1 MAGGAAAFF
10 AGAAGF
16 GFDGPGVAARALV
29 KRPLGSLDV
38 EMVASLGEQVSPGVC
53 SRPFNELGGVPVL

>member
-16 GFDGPGVAARALV
+16 GFEGPGAAGGAFV
-29 KRPLGSLDV
+29 KRPLESLDV
-38 EMVASLGEQVSPGVC
+38 EIVASLGEQVSQIGRAHV
-53 SRPFNELGGVPVL
+53 